1 MKQVYIST
9 MEKDTRDLEW
19 NKIFKKIII
28 TKNKQ
33 NENNKKFKRKMH

>member
-19 NKIFKKIII
+19 NKIFKNKIIKLI
-28 TKNKQ
+28 
-33 NENNKKFKRKMH
+33 